1 MCGATGP
8 RVLGPTGHIRHM
20 AATPGLH
27 EGVQYMHHR
36 LVHVNVCMYM
46 CVCWRRKRRRGE
58 EGGREGQQQNSR
70 LKYHRLGKLAE

>member
-8 RVLGPTGHIRHM
+8 RVLGSTGHILHM

-36 LVHVNVCMYM
+36 LVHFNVCMYM
-46 CVCWRRKRRRGE
+46 CVCWRRKGR
-58 EGGREGQQQNSR
+58 REGQKQNSG
-70 LKYHRLGKLAE
+70 LKYHRLGKQAK